1 MHFALIATAATAA
14 ALCAAG
20 PLPPPG
26 PHLSPQRIRE
36 TQAYDFPQ
44 RLREDTKMT
53 PPLEQKPQLR
63 SHGEDQHKYQKSGH
77 PGLVVPPSVHPEQ
90 PGADAPKSV
99 DRKPDAHPS
108 NPSETQ
114 EASMR
119 RPSEAADTLPPPYRT
134 RKELEEYNKETPPS
148 GKKSKH
154 TDDEGDQMI
163 RRCGGE
169 PLSEK

>member
-1 MHFALIATAATAA
+1 MHFTLIATAATAA

-20 PLPPPG
+20 PLPPP
-26 PHLSPQRIRE
+26 HLSPQRISKMQE
-36 TQAYDFPQ
+36 YDFPQ

-63 SHGEDQHKYQKSGH
+63 SHGEDEHSCQKSGH
-77 PGLVVPPSVHPEQ
+77 PGLVVPPSGHPEQ

-119 RPSEAADTLPPPYRT
+119 RRSEAADTLPPPHRT
-134 RKELEEYNKETPPS
+134 RKELEEYNKGTLPS